1 MLILGFPES
10 QTQASALALAAGLDY
25 AGVKLHRF
33 PDGESQLTLP
43 AKLPKRVVVYL
54 SLHQPNDKLVELYML
69 SGALREAGVSQL
81 CLVAPYLCYMRQD
94 IAFHPGEVVSQRQIG
109 RLLADCFDA
118 LITVDPHLH
127 RTPLLQQAVPV
138 KQAITLHPT
147 RLLADFLHQQG
158 AEVLVGPDGES
169 AQWVEAIA
177 RPYGTTHGVAS
188 KERLGDRK
196 VSVHMPPL
204 EVGDRAV
211 VLVDDMI
218 STGHTLAQAAVLLS
232 QQGAASID
240 CAVTHALLDERAEIT
255 LKAAG
260 IRHLWSTDAVPHH
273 SNAISLTPLLAE
285 GLAQL
290 EQPS

>member
-10 QTQASALALAAGLDY
+10 EKQASALAEATSRNYAAI
-25 AGVKLHRF
+25 KLHRF

-43 AKLPKRVVVYL
+43 TELPEQVAVFL
-54 SLHQPNDKLVELYML
+54 SLYHPNDKLVELYML
-69 SGALREAGVSQL
+69 SGALREAGVKHL
-81 CLVAPYLCYMRQD
+81 TLVAPYLCYMRQD
-94 IAFHPGEVVSQRQIG
+94 IAFHPGEVVSQHHIG
-109 RLLADCFDA
+109 RLLAQCFDA

-177 RPYGTTHGVAS
+177 QPYDMAHGVAT
-188 KERLGDRK
+188 KERHGDRK
-196 VSVHMPPL
+196 VTVHMPAL
-204 EVGDRAV
+204 DVQGRAV

-218 STGHTLAQAAVLLS
+218 STGHTLAQAARLLFE
-232 QQGAASID
+232 QGAASID
-240 CAVTHALLDERAEIT
+240 CAVTHALLDQQAEAT

-260 IRHLWSTDAVPHH
+260 IRQLWSTDAVPHS
-273 SNAISLTPLLAE
+273 SNAVALTPLLAE
-285 GLAQL
+285 GLKQVEA
-290 EQPS
+290 SA